1 MKVIEQAV
9 YKESE
14 REPGNQCS
22 ASPGAATEG
31 GGPMCQVDH
40 TITLST
46 YCRSYYH
53 PFYILQ
59 IILSSFL
66 HIVDH
71 SITLSTYCN
80 HTITLSTYCWSYYHP
95 FYLLWIILSPLLHI
109 VDHTITLATYCRSYY
124 PHFYIFSH
132 HLYHSSWKARRIL
145 RALVSLISYHWVTS
159 LHHPG
164 RRE

>member
-1 MKVIEQAV
+1 MPLKVMVVMLITMMATIRSTLICETRTCAVKDGVIGCPRRWKRWWLEEVWWSMKVIEQAV

-53 PFYILQ
+53 PFYI
-59 IILSSFL
+59 
-66 HIVDH
+66 
-71 SITLSTYCN
+71 
-80 HTITLSTYCWSYYHP
+80 
-95 FYLLWIILSPLLHI
+95 
-109 VDHTITLATYCRSYY
+109 
-124 PHFYIFSH
+124 FSH
-132 HLYHSSWKARRIL
+132 HLYHSFWKARQIL
-145 RALVSLISYHWVTS
+145 RALVSLISYHHHIITS
-159 LHHPG
+159 YGKRGVATFPYTRSCTLIM
-164 RRE
+164 RSFW

>member
-46 YCRSYYH
+46 HCRSYYH

-59 IILSSFL
+59 
-66 HIVDH
+66 
-71 SITLSTYCN
+71 
-80 HTITLSTYCWSYYHP
+80 SYYHA
-95 FYLLWIILSPLLHI
+95 FYILLIILSPFLLI
-109 VDHTITLATYCRSYY
+109 VDHTITPSTYCRSYY
-124 PHFYIFSH
+124 HPCYILQIIRSPSLH
-132 HLYHSSWKARRIL
+132 IL
-145 RALVSLISYHWVTS
+145 PSFVSLFLESKTNSTCSSLIDIISLSDIITS
-159 LHHPG
+159 SRKKGVAIFPYTRSCTLM
-164 RRE
+164 RSF

>member
-46 YCRSYYH
+46 YCRSYH
-53 PFYILQ
+53 HHCYILQ
-59 IILSSFL
+59 IIL
-66 HIVDH
+66 
-71 SITLSTYCN
+71 
-80 HTITLSTYCWSYYHP
+80 
-95 FYLLWIILSPLLHI
+95 LLFLHI
-109 VDHTITLATYCRSYY
+109 VDHTITLSTYCRSYFL
-124 PHFYIFSH
+124 H
-132 HLYHSSWKARRIL
+132 IL
-145 RALVSLISYHWVTS
+145 PSFVSLFLESKTNSTCCGLIDIISLSDIITYQVMHTLEVILIGYHLQDNKHDAGLS
-159 LHHPG
+159 CQAGL
-164 RRE
+164 